1 MFVSYVYIILWHS
14 FASTEKRGYHGGFL
28 LEVCNIRGSFSSYL
42 YEIRFIILFYV
53 IGDWASTVYALPSG
67 MEYNPVPAMILE
79 NYGIY
84 HLLLVKIGFILLLF
98 YVAPIIRVS
107 RGRWALTKH
116 IIESVGIFV
125 TANNLMVI
133 WYGNSLI
140 QALGLI

>member
-1 MFVSYVYIILWHS
+1 
-14 FASTEKRGYHGGFL
+14 
-28 LEVCNIRGSFSSYL
+28 LEVCNNRGSFSSYL

-53 IGDWASTVYALPSG
+53 IGDWASTVYALPLG

-84 HLLLVKIGFILLLF
+84 HLLLVKIGFVFLLF
-98 YVAPIIRVS
+98 LAAPMLKVS
-107 RGRWALTKH
+107 GERWALTKH

-125 TANNLMVI
+125 TINNLMVI

-140 QALGLI
+140 QAIGLI

>member
-1 MFVSYVYIILWHS
+1 M
-14 FASTEKRGYHGGFL
+14 
-28 LEVCNIRGSFSSYL
+28 LEVCNTRGSFSSYL

-53 IGDWASTVYALPSG
+53 IGDWVSTVCALPRG

-84 HLLLVKIGFILLLF
+84 HLLLVKVGFILLLF
-98 YVAPIIRVS
+98 YAAPLIKAS
-107 RGRWALTKH
+107 RGKWTLTKH

-125 TANNLMVI
+125 TANNLMVV

-140 QALGLI
+140 QAIGLV